1 MRVHELAKKH
11 SMSSKELMDILDKLK
26 IGITGKHLSVLNA
39 DDIKK
44 VEEYLVKGKKDDIAT
59 NSEKEI
65 KKEVVKLKKTDI
77 KKVHTNDENSE
88 INSDEHIKNN
98 KTNKHKKNF
107 NLENTNSLNNNSKHN
122 NKSKDHPKKNKKDNI
137 LKEKVVNEVVVEDIK
152 VIKMCEELTVKEL
165 ADKMKI
171 NSSELLK
178 KLFLKGKVLNINSIL
193 NCEEVEEIAIEY
205 EYLVEQEEILEETY
219 GEKFN
224 LEEVDTEENLEERPP
239 VITIMGHVDHG
250 KTSLLDAIR
259 KTSVTQGEAG
269 GITQKIGA
277 YQVNKDGKKITF
289 IDTPGH
295 EAFTEMR
302 VRGAKVTDI
311 AILVVAADDGVMS
324 QTVEAIS
331 HAKEANVPI
340 IVAVNKIDKPGAD
353 VMRIKQ
359 ELTEYNLVPVDWGGD
374 TEFVE
379 VSAKKLL
386 NLDNLLE
393 TILLTAEI
401 QELKANPNKRAK
413 GVVLESRLDPQI
425 GPVAYLLV
433 QEGSLHIGDPFVV
446 GETYGKVRAMLDDRG
461 VKRQQVTMSEPI
473 EITGFNSVPE
483 AGDVF
488 YAIKNEKQCKK
499 IVEEVIKDKKIK
511 ELNKRKHISLDE
523 LHQRLE
529 DEKLKELKI
538 ILKGDSKG
546 SVEALKDMLNKIS
559 NEEVKVNI
567 IHSSPG
573 AVTEGDIKLAG
584 ASDAIVIAFNVRPTT
599 KARYEAEK
607 ENIEIRTYNVVYH
620 VTKDIE
626 EAVKGML
633 SPIFKEVYQGRAEIR
648 KIFKMTKI
656 GNIGGSFVIDGRIK
670 KNSQI
675 RVLRNGIIIHEGELN
690 SLKRYNDDAN
700 EVIVGLECGITI
712 DNYNDIKEGDII
724 ESFIMEEI
732 ER

>member
-44 VEEYLVKGKKDDIAT
+44 VEEYLVKGKKDYIAT

-77 KKVHTNDENSE
+77 KKVHTNDENSK

-98 KTNKHKKNF
+98 KINKHKKNF